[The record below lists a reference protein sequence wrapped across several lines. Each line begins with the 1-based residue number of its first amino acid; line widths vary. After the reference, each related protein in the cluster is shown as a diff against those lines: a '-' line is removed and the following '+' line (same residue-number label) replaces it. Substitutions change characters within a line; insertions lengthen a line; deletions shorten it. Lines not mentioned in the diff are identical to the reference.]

1 MRGLQIRRSVGDSE
15 LALTAQAIDTTCY
28 PCLHIS
34 GRRRGGFEGGFAQ
47 DCTIARLHDCTMAAQ
62 AT

>member
-15 LALTAQAIDTTCY
+15 LALTAPGIDTTCY
-28 PCLHIS
+28 LCLHIS
-34 GRRRGGFEGGFAQ
+34 GRRRGGGLEDWRICPG
-47 DCTIARLHDCTMAAQ
+47 LHDCPMAAQ